1 MKLPRST
8 SDDERNELKAA
19 TRQALAIA
27 RPTRFAAVTR
37 VDAPALSKYGDPF
50 TANAFMPIDIVADL
64 ERDLGAP
71 LITEALAALQGYR
84 LVPVGDGDAGG
95 RIGVDDLAS
104 LSKEGGDVVQTI
116 ATAMADGR
124 IDGHE
129 RRAIAA
135 EIAENVTVLRRIGR
149 KVTAG

>member
-50 TANAFMPIDIVADL
+50 TTNAFMPIDVVADL
-64 ERDLGAP
+64 ERDIGAP

-84 LVPVGDGDAGG
+84 LVPIGDGEPCE

-104 LSKEGGDVVQTI
+104 LSKEGGDVMQTI

-124 IDGHE
+124 IDGNE

-135 EIAENVTVLRRIGR
+135 EIAENITVLRRIGR